1 MGSMHRLTVAVVAM
15 LSLTVAHAAAPD
27 GSSAPTTD
35 PLPRATKAQQQ
46 KKARF
51 AEQQATLQDQSRS
64 SASGSQR
71 VNKAVTAPDPTR
83 KPATKA
89 EKKARFADQEKQL
102 QRESR
107 P

>member
-1 MGSMHRLTVAVVAM
+1 MTSTYRLTVAVAAMVAF
-15 LSLTVAHAAAPD
+15 TVAHAAAPD
-27 GSSAPTTD
+27 ASSTPATD
-35 PLPRATKAQQQ
+35 PVPRATKAQQQ

-64 SASGSQR
+64 SASGSPR
-71 VNKAVTAPDPTR
+71 VNKASAAPDPTR

-102 QRESR
+102 QGESR